1 MQKLI
6 NVAADCMPCRVR
18 AFVIAGAADL
28 NTMPLPKT
36 IDERVALSIGKFLR
50 AVETKDEN
58 RAKIYGKEVYYLGYG
73 DVLAIILKEAQHG
86 CN

>member
-1 MQKLI
+1 
-6 NVAADCMPCRVR
+6 
-18 AFVIAGAADL
+18 
-28 NTMPLPKT
+28 
-36 IDERVALSIGKFLR
+36 VALSIGKFLR

-58 RAKIYGKEVYYLGYG
+58 RAKLYGKEVYYLGYG